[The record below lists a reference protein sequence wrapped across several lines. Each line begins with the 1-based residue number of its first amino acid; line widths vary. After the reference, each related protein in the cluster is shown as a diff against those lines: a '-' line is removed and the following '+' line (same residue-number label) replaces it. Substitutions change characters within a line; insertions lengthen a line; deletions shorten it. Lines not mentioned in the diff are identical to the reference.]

1 MNEETII
8 TTDPTPSVSGTETP
22 DANAD
27 YVAAIKELREKTVSK
42 EIYEDLRKKNK
53 DLLSALVN
61 GEAIKEE
68 KKPKAVNVDDLRKK
82 LFGSGNENLSNLEY
96 IKTALELRT
105 ELMNRGERDPFLPIG
120 SKVEE
125 TADMHEK
132 AQRVADAFQECI
144 DFAEGDSE
152 IFTAKLQS
160 ITKDIPFKIRR

>member
-1 MNEETII
+1 MNEEIKT
-8 TTDPTPSVSGTETP
+8 TTDPTTISVSGTEQP

-42 EIYEDLRKKNK
+42 EAYEDLRKKNK
-53 DLLSALVN
+53 DLIDALVRGDKIDTPAPTTAN
-61 GEAIKEE
+61 A
-68 KKPKAVNVDDLRKK
+68 DDLRAK
-82 LFGSGNENLSNLEY
+82 LFGKGSENLSNLEY
-96 IKTALELRT
+96 VKTALELRT

-120 SKVEE
+120 TKVTDSAEIF
-125 TADMHEK
+125 EK
-132 AQRVADAFQECI
+132 AQRVADAFQECV